1 MINQLKNNKRDSFL
15 LLPFL
20 TLTCFLTLKTF
31 KTVNI
36 HDLRISGSEIIT
48 KEDIVKN
55 SSLNLP
61 SRLIFTPTKL
71 AEKELKNNLSLQ
83 NISITKQLFPFRL
96 NILIQTRKPVA
107 YGERFINE
115 KKIIGFI
122 DKDGVFIDEKYSDKK
137 NIERITIKVVGWEEK
152 FRKIL
157 SEILSSQKLYEIE
170 LVAISFSKNGFL
182 TLEEKEL
189 KTILLGFN
197 QNLIKKQL
205 LIISKLKKQLSQK
218 NIIEKI
224 DNIDLTDPINPKI
237 KVFKP

>member
-55 SSLNLP
+55 SSLNFP
-61 SRLIFTPTKL
+61 SRLIFIPIKL

-96 NILIQTRKPVA
+96 NILIQTRSPVA

-122 DKDGVFIDEKYSDKK
+122 DKDGVFINEKYSDKK
-137 NIERITIKVVGWEEK
+137 NIEKVTIKVVG
-152 FRKIL
+152 
-157 SEILSSQKLYEIE
+157 
-170 LVAISFSKNGFL
+170 
-182 TLEEKEL
+182 
-189 KTILLGFN
+189 
-197 QNLIKKQL
+197 
-205 LIISKLKKQLSQK
+205 
-218 NIIEKI
+218 
-224 DNIDLTDPINPKI
+224 
-237 KVFKP
+237 